1 MCAQYLR
8 VGALEA
14 EAMSLYRHRGR
25 ELWWIF
31 QLVDSAVERA
41 INRIDSEIGAGH
53 GHRVGV
59 CMNVDSEKDQWLLIV
74 DLSMFMDSE
83 ESALPYNSL

>member
-1 MCAQYLR
+1 
-8 VGALEA
+8 
-14 EAMSLYRHRGR
+14 MSLYRHRGR

-53 GHRVGV
+53 GHRVRV
-59 CMNVDSEKDQWLLIV
+59 CMYVCMYYVCMYCIVCMYVCMYESLAGDSFLIT
-74 DLSMFMDSE
+74 LYIICM
-83 ESALPYNSL
+83 

>member
-1 MCAQYLR
+1 MYLCAQYLR

-53 GHRVGV
+53 GHRVGA
-59 CMNVDSEKDQWLLIV
+59 CMNVYMNVCIY
-74 DLSMFMDSE
+74 MFICVSVMMRGNQRYR
-83 ESALPYNSL
+83 L

>member
-1 MCAQYLR
+1 MCIYVSLCVQYLR

-53 GHRVGV
+53 GHRVGA
-59 CMNVDSEKDQWLLIV
+59 CMYV
-74 DLSMFMDSE
+74 
-83 ESALPYNSL
+83 